1 MQHQMRNGPVLSAL
15 TKCCRDTEE
24 GKVIPQ
30 QVMRARLWRESG
42 GLPDADHETRHFMER
57 EQTHKRCDGLD
68 PWGEHR

>member
-30 QVMRARLWRESG
+30 QVMRARLWRENG
-42 GLPDADHETRHFMER
+42 GLPDADHERRHFTER
-57 EQTHKRCDGLD
+57 EQPHKRCDGLD
-68 PWGEHR
+68 SWGEHR